1 MPSPL
6 ALVGIAAGVLGLML
20 AASVWQLNVAW
31 TKNGKLQQ
39 SLDTCITR
47 MKELN
52 DAHRE
57 RDQTDSKNRALPD
70 NQLFDGLLR

>member
-1 MPSPL
+1 MPSPF
-6 ALVGIAAGVLGLML
+6 AIVGVVAGVLGLML

-39 SLDTCITR
+39 SLDTCVTR

-52 DAHRE
+52 EIGRAHV
-57 RDQTDSKNRALPD
+57 
-70 NQLFDGLLR
+70 